1 MYLGVPCFQ
10 TNPAQ
15 DYLQVFSSDHQN
27 TKVCKAKPHG
37 VLSVASEL
45 RFVCKKNVNLRI
57 HLKSQNHSDLGIQL
71 GSSMSWDFKT
81 STGIRCPCNS
91 GFLVSC
97 RSSALASP
105 PLANSVSTTASI
117 RRRIEWGGPG
127 SWALGVN
134 FEPTQ
139 LHQQKSWWIKLHPE
153 NMPMIRKLY

>member
-1 MYLGVPCFQ
+1 MINVFRGTLFSNKPSSRLPTSFQ
-10 TNPAQ
+10 FRPPE
-15 DYLQVFSSDHQN
+15 H
-27 TKVCKAKPHG
+27 KVCKAKPHG

-91 GFLVSC
+91 GFFVSCC

-127 SWALGVN
+127 SWALGKN

-139 LHQQKSWWIKLHPE
+139 LHQQKS
-153 NMPMIRKLY
+153 